1 MSEIDV
7 KDLFRKVM
15 AMSPADRLR
24 MAGGLLDSGRPDLR
38 GIALD
43 VAKSAVQEIELPIV
57 MERLEKLG
65 KRSEVK
71 RVGA

>member
-57 MERLEKLG
+57 MERLEKLE
-65 KRSEVK
+65 RRE
-71 RVGA
+71 GARRAGA